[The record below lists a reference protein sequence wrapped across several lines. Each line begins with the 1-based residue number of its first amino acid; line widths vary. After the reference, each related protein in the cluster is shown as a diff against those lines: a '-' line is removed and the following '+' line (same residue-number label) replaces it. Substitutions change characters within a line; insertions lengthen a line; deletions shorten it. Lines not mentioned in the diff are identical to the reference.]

1 MSDNPLDD
9 FEDIIPEWD
18 DLDEDA
24 VPESLPAPAL
34 VDVSAPASTET
45 PIVSIAV
52 DPIEDPLDTS
62 RIGMVQAVIED
73 LILAL
78 QSAKAVLLSQNVLV
92 DREAFIANL
101 QRIADGI
108 PKEVR
113 TARWMAREREAFIER
128 TNEKARDVTERARK
142 RSKELVSKSYVL
154 AEAVEEANGLIRNA
168 ESEARTIRLQAED
181 FTEDRMSYLE
191 QLFSDFLQQSR
202 EARLPLHEARPPSP
216 DVPL

>member
-18 DLDEDA
+18 EI
-24 VPESLPAPAL
+24 ESEATIESYPAPAL
-34 VDVSAPASTET
+34 VDVSAPAET
-45 PIVSIAV
+45 DAMVSIAA
-52 DPIEDPLDTS
+52 DPIEDPLDAGRVGTVHA
-62 RIGMVQAVIED
+62 IIED

-78 QSAKAVLLSQNVLV
+78 QSAKAVPLSQNVLV

-101 QRIADGI
+101 QRIADAI
-108 PKEVR
+108 PEEVR
-113 TARWMAREREAFIER
+113 TARWMAREREAFIAR
-128 TNEKARDVTERARK
+128 TNEKARQITDKAQARS
-142 RSKELVSKSYVL
+142 RDLVSKSHVL
-154 AEAVEEANGLIRNA
+154 AEAVEEANVLIRNA
-168 ESEARTIRLQAED
+168 ESEARTIRLGAED
-181 FTEDRMSYLE
+181 FTEDRLSYLE